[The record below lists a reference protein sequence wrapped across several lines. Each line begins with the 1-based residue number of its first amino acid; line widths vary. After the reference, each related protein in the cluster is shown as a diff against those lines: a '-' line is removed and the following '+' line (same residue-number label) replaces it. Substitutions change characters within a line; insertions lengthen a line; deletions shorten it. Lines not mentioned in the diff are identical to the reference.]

1 MELEMEVEEKLRLS
15 RVLLGE
21 LERLTG
27 HLTPRN
33 KELPEIIEKALL
45 LKVKMSLFYI
55 EHQPKELLAQ
65 MKILDSVIKQLK
77 ELNNK
82 RGWQ

>member
-1 MELEMEVEEKLRLS
+1 MEVEERLEMS
-15 RVLLGE
+15 RVLLDE

-27 HLTPRN
+27 QLTPNN
-33 KELPEIIEKALL
+33 KELPEIIAKSLQ

-55 EHQPKELLAQ
+55 RYQPQELIDQ
-65 MKILDSVIKQLK
+65 MELLDSVIKQLK

-82 RGWQ
+82 RGYQ

>member
-1 MELEMEVEEKLRLS
+1 MEVEERLEMS
-15 RVLLGE
+15 RVLLDE

-27 HLTPRN
+27 QLTPNN
-33 KELPEIIEKALL
+33 KELPEIIEKSLQ

-55 EHQPKELLAQ
+55 RYQPQELVDQ
-65 MKILDSVIKQLK
+65 MELLDSVIKQLK

-82 RGWQ
+82 RGYQ

>member
-1 MELEMEVEEKLRLS
+1 MEVKERLEMS

-27 HLTPRN
+27 QLTPNNR
-33 KELPEIIEKALL
+33 ELPEIIGKSLQ

-55 EHQPKELLAQ
+55 QHQPPELLDQ
-65 MKILDSVIKQLK
+65 IELLDTVIKQLK

-82 RGWQ
+82 RGY

>member
-1 MELEMEVEEKLRLS
+1 MELEMELEDRLRLS
-15 RVLLGE
+15 QSLLSE

-27 HLTPRN
+27 RLTPRN
-33 KELPEIIEKALL
+33 RELPEIIEKALL

-55 EHQPKELLAQ
+55 EYQPQELLDQ
-65 MKILDSVIKQLK
+65 IQTLDSVIKQLK

-82 RGWQ
+82 RGY